1 MVLWDASHSSLGALK
16 KNLKRVIPTNWRNSS
31 LNKPGRYKKFEL
43 EKGHYNILRIR
54 FFERGKFRLSWGRPI
69 TLSSVTE
76 PLGQLFYPV
85 LEMHY
90 SIHMVM
96 KGPRVMSW
104 LCADKILV
112 TVTKWHEDRKSYL
125 WSMLF
130 LSSTAVSSVLLR
142 IVRVVKIAINLILS
156 SLVEGIPNM
165 NTFWRRNL
173 VWQLIMRWNLD
184 RAVFVSVFD
193 EWLRAPSAKFC

>member
-1 MVLWDASHSSLGALK
+1 
-16 KNLKRVIPTNWRNSS
+16 
-31 LNKPGRYKKFEL
+31 
-43 EKGHYNILRIR
+43 
-54 FFERGKFRLSWGRPI
+54 
-69 TLSSVTE
+69 
-76 PLGQLFYPV
+76 
-85 LEMHY
+85 
-90 SIHMVM
+90 
-96 KGPRVMSW
+96 
-104 LCADKILV
+104 
-112 TVTKWHEDRKSYL
+112 
-125 WSMLF
+125 MLF

-193 EWLRAPSAKFC
+193 E